1 MTTSAMAPASLALTA
16 HGEAPRWRELYLL
29 AGMRAASFAGDIAAA
44 TAVTLYLQANSYPT
58 AFIVATLVASAAPGV
73 LLAPLTGRMSDR
85 FDSRKI
91 LVAVALSQVVLC
103 LVMAAWLNPY
113 AVVALTALI
122 SAGLAFSHPIFGGL
136 PRSMV
141 GIDNVTR
148 ASSISQTSAMAGMLV
163 APALGAF
170 LAGSFGTQ
178 WALVF
183 NAITFAFV
191 AVGAMLITTRLHAGR
206 GAASAGGAE
215 NANYSVWRDRLI
227 RTVLLATGVVVT
239 CVSIN
244 NVLGVYLVRDTLGG
258 TAQQYGMI
266 GSAWMVGLV
275 IGSMAVGRNK
285 RMSSR
290 AQVLLAYIFMGVA
303 LLLAAFVSS
312 VWLLI
317 PAWLIGGIGNGTM
330 ATNLHVILNLEVP
343 DAHRGRAFAALG
355 AVSNAAPMTGY
366 LVGGFLL
373 AAAGPQT
380 SYLVIGTLACL
391 CACVVAPAMLRRSE
405 QQTDDSLDD
414 AHDRSLDEDLDGAP
428 VGAPDGALDGALD
441 EVALVTS
448 P

>member
-1 MTTSAMAPASLALTA
+1 MTTSTTAAVTPAATKQLAT
-16 HGEAPRWRELYLL
+16 PRWGELYLL

-44 TAVTLYLQANSYPT
+44 TAVTLYLQAHSYST

-73 LLAPLTGRMSDR
+73 LLAPLTGRVSDR

-91 LVAVALSQVVLC
+91 LVGVAVSQLVLC

-122 SAGLAFSHPIFGGL
+122 SAGLAFTHPIFGGL
-136 PRSMV
+136 PRSIV
-141 GIDNVTR
+141 GAENVTR
-148 ASSISQTSAMAGMLV
+148 AASISQTSAMAGMLV

-170 LAGSFGTQ
+170 LAGSVGTR

-183 NAITFAFV
+183 NAASFAFV
-191 AVGAMLITTRLHAGR
+191 AAGALLITTRLHPGR
-206 GAASAGGAE
+206 GATSAEQTDAGS
-215 NANYSVWRDRLI
+215 YSVWRDQLI
-227 RTVLLATGVVVT
+227 RTVLVATGLVVT

-258 TAQQYGMI
+258 TAQQYGII

-275 IGSMAVGRNK
+275 IGSMVVGKNK
-285 RMSSR
+285 RLSSR
-290 AQVLLAYIFMGVA
+290 AQVLMAYALMGVA
-303 LLLAAFVSS
+303 LLLASFVSS
-312 VWLLI
+312 VWLLV

-343 DAHRGRAFAALG
+343 DAYRGRAFAALG

-373 AAAGPQT
+373 TAAGPQA
-380 SYLVIGTLACL
+380 SYLVIGSLACL
-391 CACVVAPAMLRRSE
+391 CACVVAPAMLGRSWRR
-405 QQTDDSLDD
+405 TDAAVAD
-414 AHDRSLDEDLDGAP
+414 ASQ
-428 VGAPDGALDGALD
+428 
-441 EVALVTS
+441 VAS
-448 P
+448 R